1 MAKSGTRKAVCPGS
15 FDPVTFGHLDVFARA
30 AEQYD
35 HVTVAVLQNSTKAG
49 LFTMEQRIEMI
60 TECVKPYPNIVVDT
74 FHWIACR
81 LLQGQR
87 NQRNFQGTSSRIGL

>member
-60 TECVKPYPNIVVDT
+60 T
-74 FHWIACR
+74 
-81 LLQGQR
+81 
-87 NQRNFQGTSSRIGL
+87 